1 LTGERSDGRHDDER
15 DTAPSELFDDEFA
28 DVELFTGVRARELRF
43 GAVPE
48 TEVRFEGEP
57 AERSSSRSEREN
69 LPEEVEPGVT
79 YRDVKV
85 RWQARSRI
93 VHPSDPIDSG

>member
-1 LTGERSDGRHDDER
+1 MTDRGQDEDDR
-15 DTAPSELFDDEFA
+15 AFWELLDEEAA
-28 DVELFTGVRARELRF
+28 DVEIFTGVRARELRF
-43 GAVPE
+43 GAVPD
-48 TEVRFEGEP
+48 TEVWFEGEP
-57 AERSSSRSEREN
+57 AERSSSKSEREN

-93 VHPSDPIDSG
+93 VHPSDTGDTS